1 MRPRKLLVSMALTL
15 LTLPFTGRAQMAEPE
30 VDLKY
35 QVEAARQLMDKE
47 RRIVFAAELLLTPEE
62 RDGFWPIYN
71 EYAEE
76 IGEVGNLRV
85 QFITDY
91 AANYDTMTN
100 EKAEKLLTSYFDYN
114 EKLLKTRRKYLRRY
128 KKVLPATKVA
138 RFYQVENKLD
148 AILNFNLAS
157 QIPLVQD
164 AKPGSE

>member
-1 MRPRKLLVSMALTL
+1 MRLKTLLVSLTSAL
-15 LTLPFTGRAQMAEPE
+15 LTLPLAGRTQMAEPQ
-30 VDLKY
+30 VDFKY

-62 RDGFWPIYN
+62 SDGFWPIYN

-76 IGEVGNLRV
+76 IDEVGNLRV

-91 AANYDTMTN
+91 AANFDTMTN
-100 EKAEKLLTSYFDYN
+100 EKAEGLLDDYFDYSK
-114 EKLLKTRRKYLRRY
+114 KLLDTRRKYLRRY
-128 KKVLPATKVA
+128 KKVLPTTKVA

-148 AILNFNLAS
+148 AILNFNLAA

-164 AKPGSE
+164 AKAAD

>member
-1 MRPRKLLVSMALTL
+1 MRRNTFLVTVILSL
-15 LTLPFTGRAQMAEPE
+15 LTLPFAGRAQMAEPQ

-47 RRIVFAAELLLTPEE
+47 RRIVFAAELVLTPEE

-91 AANYDTMTN
+91 AANYDSMTD
-100 EKAEKLLTSYFDYN
+100 EKAERLLKDFFDYN
-114 EKLLKTRRKYLRRY
+114 DKLLKTRRKYLRRY

-148 AILNFNLAS
+148 AIMNFNLAS

-164 AKPGSE
+164 AKPTD

>member
-1 MRPRKLLVSMALTL
+1 MRPTTL
-15 LTLPFTGRAQMAEPE
+15 LMPSLYLLLSLPLAGDAQIAEPQ

-35 QVEAARQLMDKE
+35 QVEAARQLMEKE
-47 RRIVFAAELLLTPEE
+47 RRIVYAAELLLTPEE
-62 RDGFWPIYN
+62 RDGFWLIYN

-91 AANYDTMTN
+91 AANYDSMTN
-100 EKAEKLLTSYFDYN
+100 EKAERLLTSYFDYN

-128 KKVLPATKVA
+128 KKVLPTTKVA

-148 AILNFNLAS
+148 AILNFNLAA

-164 AKPGSE
+164 AQAAD